1 MTTPYELLDTTVENR
16 DGDSEALHVMAFAKG
31 VVDEFIDRLRCSA
44 ELGIV
49 YRKPLLLATFDL
61 ITFEGSRRTEDGY
74 VGSDRKAMRGFS
86 FPAPMAATDALE
98 LILREDEETR
108 VMLMV
113 LLINLRQ
120 ATYEGPSRELD
131 QAIKQGCTRLAA
143 ILGYS
148 AMAL

>member
-1 MTTPYELLDTTVENR
+1 MKTPYELLNTTVVNPDEE
-16 DGDSEALHVMAFAKG
+16 SEALHVMEFAKG
-31 VVDEFIDRLRCSA
+31 VVDEFIDRLRQSA
-44 ELGIV
+44 DIGIV
-49 YRKPLLLATFDL
+49 YRKPMLLATFDL

-74 VGSDRKAMRGFS
+74 VGSAKKAMRGFL
-86 FPAPMAATDALE
+86 FPGPMEASDALE
-98 LILREDEETR
+98 VILREEEETR
-108 VMLMV
+108 VTLMV

-120 ATYEGPSRELD
+120 ATHEGLSRELD